1 MLSAPSSAS
10 LIVVTVAQFGHGD
23 HSERYVYSPGSPSQ
37 IHGLSDPHPGWRV
50 DFNVSLPSFEPLI
63 AGTRNLVDFALSS
76 AVAGGPRLLFVS
88 SISTLF
94 SKAFQFVL
102 GHAVS
107 HKKRQDARR
116 RYRLPN
122 RSRLGPNMQPASAM
136 ARASGLP
143 NRCFGGRGR
152 KRALARRLCVWGS

>member
-1 MLSAPSSAS
+1 M
-10 LIVVTVAQFGHGD
+10 D
-23 HSERYVYSPGSPSQ
+23 HLTRT
-37 IHGLSDPHPGWRV
+37 PGWRV

-76 AVAGGPRLLFVS
+76 AIAGGPRLLFVS

-107 HKKRQDARR
+107 HKKR
-116 RYRLPN
+116 
-122 RSRLGPNMQPASAM
+122 
-136 ARASGLP
+136 
-143 NRCFGGRGR
+143 
-152 KRALARRLCVWGS
+152 